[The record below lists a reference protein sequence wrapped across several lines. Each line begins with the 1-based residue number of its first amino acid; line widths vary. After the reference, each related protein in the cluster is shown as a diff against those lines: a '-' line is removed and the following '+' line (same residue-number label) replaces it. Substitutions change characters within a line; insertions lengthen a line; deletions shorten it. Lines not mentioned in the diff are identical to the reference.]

1 MKEKLGSIPEVTK
14 QISDMTSEF
23 RLLDQE
29 TMKGLEPS
37 KPYETFQGTHLFN
50 RPRPLPGHPRI
61 VGKNAV
67 Q

>member
-37 KPYETFQGTHLFN
+37 KPYETFQSEPTCLTV
-50 RPRPLPGHPRI
+50 PGPCQ
-61 VGKNAV
+61 ATPE
-67 Q
+67 